1 MLQAVDNILN
11 DRDLKVEES
20 ELDATLRDAATAA
33 SPTTPHL
40 PSDLRDWAA
49 KMDQLADSAAP
60 ASNFSYGAW
69 MEKLGEPTAATAAP
83 ASGDAVASVSELLAK
98 QAPLMT
104 AAALQDLVPLA
115 ALPPVEEVAKRRL
128 HSVDDVVV
136 RSSPARPSAVN
147 RGLPVPAPAD
157 RD

>member
-1 MLQAVDNILN
+1 MLRAVDNILN

-49 KMDQLADSAAP
+49 KMDQLADSSAP

-69 MEKLGEPTAATAAP
+69 MEKLGELT
-83 ASGDAVASVSELLAK
+83 
-98 QAPLMT
+98 
-104 AAALQDLVPLA
+104 
-115 ALPPVEEVAKRRL
+115 
-128 HSVDDVVV
+128 
-136 RSSPARPSAVN
+136 RSSPWRPREA
-147 RGLPVPAPAD
+147 
-157 RD
+157 